1 MKDLGVES
9 DKSNAAPLDSGGIRH
24 SMDSQEKKYREEFA
38 TKIEQL
44 TGAVEHVSDQFESNL
59 KRVLLASVAIMLC
72 SVIFLMVAGGRLAS
86 QVDLLQATTVSL
98 AKRVVNM
105 NSALDVMTTF
115 DQKLLVLDQGN
126 AEVSLELS
134 RFDAENRGA
143 IENLVKDIEGLTVS
157 VVSLDQNINSVIG
170 VSNKIGESLGRQSEQ
185 IARLGGRINQLEQE
199 FENLEVLS
207 NQVELLIQIERD
219 NLKELFEAKL
229 ELQKSQRQTED
240 REALPDSS
248 TDDDL
253 INYQK

>member
-72 SVIFLMVAGGRLAS
+72 SVIFLLVAGGRLAS

-170 VSNKIGESLGRQSEQ
+170 VSNKIGESLARQSEQ

-229 ELQKSQRQTED
+229 ELQRSQSQTED
-240 REALPDSS
+240 REASS
-248 TDDDL
+248 NSATDNDL
-253 INYQK
+253 LNYQK

>member
-1 MKDLGVES
+1 MKDLGAES
-9 DKSNAAPLDSGGIRH
+9 DKSHAAPLDSGGIRY
-24 SMDSQEKKYREEFA
+24 SMDSQEQKSKDELRA
-38 TKIEQL
+38 KIEQL

-59 KRVLLASVAIMLC
+59 KRVLLASLAIILC
-72 SVIFLMVAGGRLAS
+72 SVIFLLVAGGRLAS

-229 ELQKSQRQTED
+229 ELQRSQSQTED
-240 REALPDSS
+240 REVSS
-248 TDDDL
+248 NSATDDDL
-253 INYQK
+253 LNYQK